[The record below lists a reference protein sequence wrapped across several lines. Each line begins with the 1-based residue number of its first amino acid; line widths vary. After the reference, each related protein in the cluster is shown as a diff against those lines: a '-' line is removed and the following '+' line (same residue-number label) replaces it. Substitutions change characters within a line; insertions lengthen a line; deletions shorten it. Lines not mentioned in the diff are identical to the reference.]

1 MNEQPPDESE
11 EARLAA
17 PLLEEV
23 FGGATRR
30 FRAQLASRTGLDSPV
45 HVAAVSHATLERLCT
60 QDTYADAALWCS
72 FHITGAHAPAYT
84 LVEGRLL
91 ARLMGR
97 LFGEGDVEA
106 TESRARGVTEVE
118 RVIGARMCRELIEAV
133 CACWAGSEP
142 LVMRPG
148 AVARSRRICADV
160 DSRTPY
166 AITTLELGGSVP
178 HGCIFVAL
186 PATAWEAVAPPPP
199 VAPAPAPRK
208 GERTP
213 RFERLMPVQ
222 VEMVVELARL
232 ELPLRRLQG
241 LRVGDEIPLGA
252 VGEACGR
259 VGDRKAFFGE
269 PGTSGGVRSFR
280 IARRVDSSSSN

>member
-1 MNEQPPDESE
+1 MSEQPPDDSE

-45 HVAAVSHATLERLCT
+45 KVAAVSHATLETLCAH
-60 QDTYADAALWCS
+60 DAYADAALWCS
-72 FHITGAHAPAYT
+72 FHIAGAHAPAYT

-106 TESRARGVTEVE
+106 TASRARGITEVE

-148 AVARSRRICADV
+148 AVARSGRICADV
-160 DSRTPY
+160 DSSTQY
-166 AITTLELGGSVP
+166 AITTLELGGAVP
-178 HGCIFVAL
+178 HGSIFVAL
-186 PATAWEAVAPPPP
+186 PATAWDTVAPRVVVAPPP
-199 VAPAPAPRK
+199 APRS
-208 GERTP
+208 GQRTP

-232 ELPLRRLQG
+232 ELPLRRLQA

-269 PGTSGGVRSFR
+269 PGTSGGVRSFKVM
-280 IARRVDSSSSN
+280 RRADSSSGN